1 MGSNRDDIEH
11 VHIVFLGGR
20 DEHVSIG
27 LESLDATALH
37 VVTSTDYQK
46 EAEVHIGK
54 WCKKFKIR
62 EGTVQAV
69 DDIFEPTAVKSL
81 VAAVLRIVEHEAKLE
96 TENINWLVGITG
108 GTQLMGA
115 VGAYA
120 ANLVGGTPYYV
131 SRKMEGRDFLP
142 GGTTIMFP
150 ELGALNSLHEFK
162 QEALRDLLEREGGT
176 LAEVVEVG
184 DDLFKLVSQLRTTG
198 LIVVDEGKK
207 QWSLTEIGKATI
219 AVALEGPRVAPTPSV
234 NGREDELEDEEEAD
248 PIDEIGECIT
258 IFREVSD
265 HNCHCSITAEALRIH
280 GLSVRTE
287 LWSWEEQDYLL
298 MRTYD
303 STTGEPKKLG
313 KKHPLRSSF
322 REKRIPADMKSLVA
336 EFLGW
341 GIQHLLVDH
350 AGISKKR
357 LAALISADNPALL
370 MGLLASVW
378 LVRKN
383 LIPVSDIKLD
393 DPGVDR

>member
-1 MGSNRDDIEH
+1 MASSEEEIEH
-11 VHIVFLGGR
+11 IHIVFLGGR

-46 EAEVHIGK
+46 EAEAHIGK

-120 ANLVGGTPYYV
+120 ANLVGGAPYYV
-131 SRKMEGRDFLP
+131 SRKKEGSDFLP

-150 ELGALNSLHEFK
+150 ELGALSSLHEFK
-162 QEALRDLLEREGGT
+162 QDALRDLLERESGT

-198 LIVVDEGKK
+198 LIVVNKGEK
-207 QWSLTEIGKATI
+207 QWNLTDIGKATI
-219 AVALEGPRVAPTPSV
+219 AVALEGPRVASTPSV
-234 NGREDELEDEEEAD
+234 NGGEDELEDEEEAD

-265 HNCHCSITAEALRIH
+265 HNCHCPVTSEALRIH
-280 GLSVRTE
+280 GLTVRAE
-287 LWSWEEQDYLL
+287 LWTWEEQDYLL
-298 MRTYD
+298 LRTYD
-303 STTGEPKKLG
+303 SITDEVKKLDWE
-313 KKHPLRSSF
+313 HPLHENF
-322 REKRIPADMKSLVA
+322 KEKRIVADMETLVP

-341 GIQHLLVDH
+341 RFPFILDR
-350 AGISKKR
+350 ADISKER
-357 LAALISADNPALL
+357 LAALISADNTALL

-378 LVRKN
+378 MAQKD

>member
-1 MGSNRDDIEH
+1 MAGEEDHIEH

-37 VVTSTDYQK
+37 VVTSTEHQK
-46 EAEVHIGK
+46 KAETNISK

-162 QEALRDLLEREGGT
+162 QKALRDILERESGT

-198 LIVVDEGKK
+198 LIVVDEGEKK
-207 QWSLTEIGKATI
+207 WSLTEIGKATI
-219 AVALEGPRVAPTPSV
+219 AVALEGPTGPSSSAA
-234 NGREDELEDEEEAD
+234 GDSEDEDDEENEDED
-248 PIDEIGECIT
+248 PIDEIGELVT
-258 IFREVSD
+258 IFKEVSD
-265 HNCHCSITAEALRIH
+265 HNCHCPITAQALRIH
-280 GLSVRTE
+280 SITVRVE
-287 LWSWEEQDYLL
+287 LWTWEGQDYLL
-298 MRTYD
+298 LRTYD
-303 STTGEPKKLG
+303 SMTGKPKKLDSD
-313 KKHPLRSSF
+313 HPLSTF
-322 REKRIPADMKSLVA
+322 EEKRIVADMESLVG
-336 EFLGW
+336 EFLSFNLSY
-341 GIQHLLVDH
+341 IVDIL
-350 AGISKKR
+350 GISKKGI
-357 LAALISADNPALL
+357 ANMISAD
-370 MGLLASVW
+370 
-378 LVRKN
+378 
-383 LIPVSDIKLD
+383 
-393 DPGVDR
+393 DPTM